1 MSTAKRIIC
10 LALAVSAVICMAVCG
25 SAATTAKQ
33 KKPTIAV
40 LEFQDNSGGNAPAG
54 AIQDML
60 TGELARTGQ
69 YSILERAHLEDVA
82 QEQRMSA
89 HGLIEED
96 ETIEMGHVKAAR
108 YKITGSIT
116 EYYYI
121 GSGGFVPIK
130 NIVIAGAS
138 EEAHVKIDLRVI
150 DTRTSEIVMTARRE
164 GVANQTQ
171 GGLVSKYGGFG
182 TGKVG
187 GLMAQ
192 ATYKCVKSLVKDIQ
206 NGLQ

>member
-1 MSTAKRIIC
+1 MSAARRIVCISLALLCIFC
-10 LALAVSAVICMAVCG
+10 LAAAG
-25 SAATTAKQ
+25 GAATKQ
-33 KKPTIAV
+33 KKLSVSV
-40 LEFQDNSGGNAPAG
+40 LEFKDNSGGNAPAG

-60 TGELARTGQ
+60 TGELANTGQ
-69 YSILERAHLEDVA
+69 YSIIERAHLEDVA

-89 HGLIEED
+89 QGLIEED

-121 GSGGFVPIK
+121 GTGGFVPIK